1 MAQETLYKVCP
12 LCGRAPVVRQNN
24 GLYGCKQCGL
34 QLKDRSVFGLFK
46 KGQFGIV
53 SLGQG
58 QYSLVEPEQVSLP
71 AEPLKIVIGNIYTD
85 QALAE
90 IAQGQVE
97 RIRPVQTMRAE
108 LILEQLNEA
117 CFIQVDGL
125 RRGQGQPLPDRSDYR
140 PNQHATQAGMEWKD
154 EGNLFCTSQRL
165 VMPSNKSTFI
175 RLDRKIT
182 AVQAF
187 RDGVAIQR
195 KGEEFAT
202 YFVGCY
208 SHEAALIAAYVM
220 AKIPALRPAVVE
232 TLTS

>member
-1 MAQETLYKVCP
+1 M
-12 LCGRAPVVRQNN
+12 RQND

-46 KGQFGIV
+46 KGQFGLV
-53 SLGQG
+53 RLGQG
-58 QYSLVEPEQVSLP
+58 QYSLVEPERIILP

-85 QALAE
+85 QTLAE

-97 RIRPVQTMRAE
+97 QLRPVQTMRAE
-108 LILEQLNEA
+108 LILEQLNEP

-125 RRGQGQPLPDRSDYR
+125 RRGQGQPLTGESDYH
-140 PNQHATQAGMEWKD
+140 PNQKAAQAGMEWKD
-154 EGNLFCTSQRL
+154 QGNLFCTSQRL
-165 VMPSNKSTFI
+165 VLPSNKSTFI

-182 AVQAF
+182 GVQAF
-187 RDGVAIQR
+187 SDGVAIQR

-202 YFVGCY
+202 YFIGCY
-208 SHEAALIAAYVM
+208 PHEAALIAAYVM
-220 AKIPALRPAVVE
+220 AKIPALRPAAVE